1 MESEDRGIN
10 RPVRGIPNV
19 HVPRVSAGPDIS
31 GLSDNNSICGLCE
44 LHGLR
49 VRGLWLVSWGMLTRE
64 ELGLL

>member
-31 GLSDNNSICGLCE
+31 GLSDNSICGLCG
-44 LHGLR
+44 LHIA
-49 VRGLWLVSWGMLTRE
+49 WVSGSGVVAGV
-64 ELGLL
+64 LGYVN

>member
-10 RPVRGIPNV
+10 RPVRGIPDV

-31 GLSDNNSICGLCE
+31 GIDTTRFRGLCE
-44 LHGLR
+44 LHGFR

-64 ELGLL
+64 ELGLLW

>member
-31 GLSDNNSICGLCE
+31 GLSDNSICGLCG
-44 LHGLR
+44 LHGFR

-64 ELGLL
+64 ELGLLW

>member
-31 GLSDNNSICGLCE
+31 GLSDNSICGLGE
-44 LHGLR
+44 LLHGFR

>member
-31 GLSDNNSICGLCE
+31 GLSDNSICGLCG
-44 LHGLR
+44 LHWFR

>member
-31 GLSDNNSICGLCE
+31 GLSDNSICGLCG
-44 LHGLR
+44 LHGFR